1 MGAGYSML
9 KINKIQKSYKSHEI
23 LRDITFEA
31 KKGECIGIIGANG
44 CGKSTLLSI
53 IAGAVRAD
61 GGSISFTDGT
71 PYTPDTCSALIGYV
85 PQENPLFDRLTA
97 IDNLHFWYGSNQKQL
112 KSDLNDGLPALFG
125 ITGYLNK
132 RVENMSGGMKK
143 RLGIACSLA
152 GHQPVLILDEPCAA
166 LDLPCKEDIRSWLK
180 TYISDGNTVIITSH
194 EEAEIAMCDTVWL
207 LKDGRLNEFNKNCG
221 ISSLIE
227 AMR

>member
-9 KINKIQKSYKSHEI
+9 KIDKIQKSYKSHKI

-53 IAGAVRAD
+53 IAGTVRAD

-71 PYTPDTCSALIGYV
+71 PYTPDTCSSLIGYV

-143 RLGIACSLA
+143 RLSIACSLA

-166 LDLPCKEDIRSWLK
+166 LDLPCKEDIRSWLR

-207 LKDGRLNEFNKNCG
+207 LKDGRLNEFNKDCG